1 MMSEVKRTPLYGVY
15 EKHGGKVVEFAGW
28 EMPVQYSGIIEEH
41 HTVRNA
47 AGLFDVSHMGEM
59 MVVGPDAEDFIQYL
73 VTNNVKKM
81 KESQVQYNMM
91 CYPHGGVVDDLL
103 VYKYHTEKYLLVI
116 NASNID
122 KDYQWLIENRGD
134 FDVEITNIS
143 DDTAQIAFQGQ
154 KAEEVLQKLTDYD
167 LSSIKFFYFTETQV
181 GGKDVI
187 ISRTGY
193 TGEDGFEIYLQPN
206 DAVEIWDLIMETGKD
221 YGVKPIGLGARDTL
235 RFEAVLPLYGHEIS
249 DKISPLE
256 AGFGFCVKLNTD
268 DFIGKE
274 ALMKQKEAGLERK
287 LVGFEMIDRGVPR
300 AEFIVAKGGE
310 EIGFV
315 TTGSYAPA
323 LDKNIGLAIV
333 KAEYSQ
339 EGTEIEILR
348 GKRALK
354 AKVIPTPFYKK
365 NYKK

>member
-1 MMSEVKRTPLYGVY
+1 MKVAKRTPLYDVY
-15 EKHGGKVVEFAGW
+15 KKYGGKVVEFAGW
-28 EMPVQYSGIIEEH
+28 EMPVQYSGIIDEH
-41 HTVRNA
+41 HVVRNA
-47 AGLFDVSHMGEM
+47 AGLFDVSHMGELV
-59 MVVGPDAEDFIQYL
+59 VVGPDAEEFIQYM

-122 KDYQWLIENRGD
+122 KDYQWLIENKGNY
-134 FDVEITNIS
+134 DVKITNVS
-143 DDTAQIAFQGQ
+143 DDTAQIAIQGP
-154 KAEEVLQKLTDYD
+154 KAEEILQKLTGYD
-167 LSSIKFFYFTETQV
+167 LSSIKFFYFAEDQV
-181 GGKDVI
+181 GDKDVM

-193 TGEDGFEIYLQPN
+193 TGEDGFEIYLQPE
-206 DAVEIWDLIMETGKD
+206 DAVELWDLILEIGKD

-249 DKISPLE
+249 DTISPLE
-256 AGFGFCVKLNTD
+256 AGFGFCVKLNAD

-274 ALMKQKEAGLERK
+274 TLMKQKEVGLERK

-300 AEFIVAKGGE
+300 AEFVVGKDGE

-315 TTGSYAPA
+315 TTGSYAPTA
-323 LDKNIGLAIV
+323 DKNVGLALV
-333 KAEYSQ
+333 KSEYSD

-354 AKVIPTPFYKK
+354 AKVISTPFYKK